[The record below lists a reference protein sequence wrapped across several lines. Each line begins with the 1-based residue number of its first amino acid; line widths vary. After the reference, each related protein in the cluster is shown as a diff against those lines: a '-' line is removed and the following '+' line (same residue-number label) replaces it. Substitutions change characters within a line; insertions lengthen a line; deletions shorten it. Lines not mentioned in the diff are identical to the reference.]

1 MVVALDPFSLLPLWC
16 FFTTTG
22 HVPPIMATCPPA
34 RTTFFHKC
42 DMISGFSTV
51 PTISSVSG
59 DVYIGDD
66 NGNIFALH
74 ANGTLKWAKCAE
86 ATMNGILKTV
96 APPLI
101 DAEEHLYIS
110 LSQYD
115 SDNPNPDLEWVGLL
129 AAVNGKTGKWLWS
142 FSPMCD
148 FSGEQPCTRYPLNPY
163 GSVIAAPVLTSS
175 GSLLFGATGY
185 LYALNSSAQCP
196 K

>member
-66 NGNIFALH
+66 YGNIFALH
-74 ANGTLKWAKCAE
+74 AKERLSGQNAPRQR
-86 ATMNGILKTV
+86 AT
-96 APPLI
+96 
-101 DAEEHLYIS
+101 
-110 LSQYD
+110 
-115 SDNPNPDLEWVGLL
+115 
-129 AAVNGKTGKWLWS
+129 
-142 FSPMCD
+142 
-148 FSGEQPCTRYPLNPY
+148 
-163 GSVIAAPVLTSS
+163 
-175 GSLLFGATGY
+175 GSLKPWRHLSLMRKSTCTLAFPNTILITLTLIWSGWGY
-185 LYALNSSAQCP
+185 WQR
-196 K
+196 

>member
-16 FFTTTG
+16 FFTSRSSG
-22 HVPPIMATCPPA
+22 PPIMATCPPA
-34 RTTFFHKC
+34 RTTTFDKC
-42 DMISGFSTV
+42 NMISGFSTV

-66 NGNIFALH
+66 SGNIFALH

-86 ATMNGILKTV
+86 ATRNGFLSTV

-115 SDNPNPDLEWVGLL
+115 PDHDNLEEVGLL
-129 AAVNGKTGKWLWS
+129 AAVDGKTGKWLWS
-142 FSPMCD
+142 FSPKCD

-163 GSVIAAPVLTSS
+163 GSVIAAPVLTST
-175 GSLLFGATGY
+175 GNLLFGATGY